1 MKPYLVFKKGL
12 RPFLLVF
19 LCTFLLNGA
28 TFAQIGSCPANI
40 DFEFGNFNNWQAYTG
55 TTYVS
60 GSTNIIYVAPTVP
73 IPGVLDIIQKGT
85 GVDPYGNFPTSAP
98 DGSNYSVK
106 LGNDGTGARAD
117 RVSYDFDVP
126 ATQQNFV
133 LTYQYAI
140 VLQDPN
146 HSPAQQPRFTAKVFD
161 FTTNAYI
168 TCGSFEYAATAAL
181 PGFKKS
187 PVQII
192 SGQIIYKEWTPV
204 SINLNGYGGHKLRLE
219 FTTADCTQGGHF
231 GYAYIDVNNNCSE
244 LIQGTAFCPAPNITL
259 TGPAGYNQYN
269 WYSADRSKLLGTGQT
284 LSLPSAG
291 ADGTSL
297 KLDLIPFI
305 GFGCNYTIDATL
317 KALPGFTFNVTDPAP
332 VCAPAFIDL
341 TSPQITKTSDAGVVY
356 TYWKD
361 AAATTALPLP
371 NALTTSGTYYIKAT
385 APWGCPEIR
394 PVKVVVPP
402 LPTIIITDPQTVCFS
417 SPVDITTAGVTAGSS
432 AGLTF
437 TYWTDAAAT
446 QPLSNPT
453 NITVAGTY
461 YIMATTTSGCSY
473 IKPVKIT
480 YYPLP
485 VLTITN
491 PAAVCYPLTVNITK
505 ANITTGSDANLTYT
519 YWADQAA
526 TIPLSSPDQLAQSG
540 TYYIKAVNNN
550 GCEKI
555 NAVVVTINP
564 LPELVINPPAAA
576 CYPEKVD
583 ITAPSVTAGSS
594 NINKLTYWTDSRATI
609 PLTTPRAVADS
620 GVYYI
625 KATSVYSCD
634 VIKPVTVNIH
644 KLPVVITTNPAKVY
658 MPNLI
663 DLTKAKVTAGS
674 SSKLTFTYFIDK
686 DALNAVSNA
695 RAVDKTGTYYIK
707 GTNIYG
713 CYTITP
719 VDVTVATIPQILVP
733 KAFTPA
739 QLNNNRLYPFLLGIK
754 TFNVFRVYNRWG
766 SLVFQTSDPS
776 PSNGWDGVYKG
787 QIHFMDTFSWYA
799 EGYDYVDKLVHKS
812 GNTLLLK

>member
-19 LCTFLLNGA
+19 LCTFLVNGA

-55 TTYVS
+55 TTYAF
-60 GSTNIIYVAPTVP
+60 GGTNVINVVATVP
-73 IPGVLDIIQKGT
+73 TAGVIDIIQKGT

-146 HSPAQQPRFTAKVFD
+146 HSSAEQPRFTAKVFD
-161 FTTNAYI
+161 ITANAYI

-181 PGFKKS
+181 PGFKHS
-187 PVQII
+187 L
-192 SGQIIYKEWTPV
+192 GQVIYKEWTPV

-219 FTTADCTQGGHF
+219 FTAADCTAGGHF

-244 LIQGTAFCPAPNITL
+244 LIQGTAFCPAKPNATL
-259 TGPAGYNQYN
+259 TGPAGYNHYE
-269 WYSADRSKLLGTGQT
+269 WYSADRSKLLGTGQI
-284 LSLPSAG
+284 LSIPSAG
-291 ADGTSL
+291 ADGTSI

-317 KALPGFTFNVTDPAP
+317 KALPGFTFNVKDPAP
-332 VCAPAFIDL
+332 VCASIDL
-341 TSPQITKTSDAGVVY
+341 TSTQITKTSDANLVY

-371 NALTTSGTYYIKAT
+371 NALTTSGTYYIQAT
-385 APWGCPEIR
+385 APSGCTDIK
-394 PVKVVVPP
+394 PVKVEVNP
-402 LPTIIITDPQTVCFS
+402 LPTITITDPPTVCFS
-417 SPVDITTAGVTAGSS
+417 SPVDITAAGVTAGSS

-437 TYWTDAAAT
+437 TYWTNASAT

-453 NITVAGTY
+453 NITLAGTY
-461 YIMATTTSGCSY
+461 YIMGTTTSGCSV
-473 IKPVKIT
+473 IKPVQIT
-480 YYPLP
+480 NYPLP

-491 PAAVCYPLTVNITK
+491 PTAVCYPLKINITK
-505 ANITTGSDANLTYT
+505 AYITTGSDANLTYT
-519 YWADQAA
+519 YWTDQAA
-526 TIPLSSPDQLAQSG
+526 TIPLLSPDRLEQSG
-540 TYYIKAVNNN
+540 TYYIKAINNN

-555 NAVVVTINP
+555 NAVFVTINP

-583 ITAPSVTAGSS
+583 ITALSVTAGST
-594 NINKLTYWTDSRATI
+594 NIDKLTYWTDSRATI

-620 GVYYI
+620 SVYYI
-625 KATSVYSCD
+625 KATSIYGCE

-644 KLPVVITTNPAKVY
+644 KLPVVITANPAKVY

-663 DLTKAKVTAGS
+663 DLTKAEVTAGS
-674 SSKLTFTYFIDK
+674 SPKLTFTYFIDK
-686 DALNAVSNA
+686 DVLNEVSNA
-695 RAVDKTGTYYIK
+695 RAINKTGIYYIK

-719 VDVTVATIPQILVP
+719 VDVTVAVIPQILVP
-733 KAFTPA
+733 KAFTPI
-739 QLNNNRLYPFLLGIK
+739 QLSNNRLYPFLLGIK
-754 TFNVFRVYNRWG
+754 TFKAFRVYDRWG
-766 SLVFQTSDPS
+766 SLVFQTNDPT

-787 QIHFMDTFSWYA
+787 QIHFLDTFSWYA
-799 EGYDYVDKLVHKS
+799 EGYDYVDKLIHKT
-812 GNTLLLK
+812 GNTILLK